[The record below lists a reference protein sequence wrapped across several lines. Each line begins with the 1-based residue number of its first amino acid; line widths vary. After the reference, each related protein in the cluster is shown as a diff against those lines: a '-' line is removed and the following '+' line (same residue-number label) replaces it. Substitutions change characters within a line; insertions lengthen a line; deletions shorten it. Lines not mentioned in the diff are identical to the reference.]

1 MSNLLKS
8 GSIAYREE
16 ETRII
21 DSNELIAS
29 KIEKL
34 SSLLEETNSEAGF
47 EDDFLEG
54 LDTFQVERL
63 LSGEDESE
71 ESQIASVIKKMPVY
85 EGPGP
90 EEIIEKARA
99 EAEEIIEDAITEA
112 SQKKESVYEDARQK
126 GYEEGYQEAL
136 RKTKER
142 EQELDNKEKELEKSY
157 EKRIEELEPMFIENL
172 TEIYEHIFHVQFAGN
187 KEVIFYLLQEA
198 VRKIEGSKNFIIH
211 ISKEDFGFVSMQKKE
226 LLSGIA
232 GAVGAEIVEDMTL
245 KANECFIETG
255 NGIFDCSL
263 ETQLTGLA
271 RELKLLSYRKE

>member
-1 MSNLLKS
+1 MSNLLKG

-16 ETRII
+16 EARII

-34 SSLLEETNSEAGF
+34 ANLLEESNQEIGF

-54 LDTFQVERL
+54 LDTLQVEKL
-63 LSGEDESE
+63 LSGDEQSEDGQVS
-71 ESQIASVIKKMPVY
+71 SVIKKVPVY

-90 EEIIEKARA
+90 EEIIEKAKA
-99 EAEEIIEDAITEA
+99 EAQELIEDAIAEA
-112 SQKKESVYEDARQK
+112 NQRKEAVYEEARRK

-136 RKTKER
+136 GKLEER
-142 EQELDNKEKELEKSY
+142 EQELEYKEKELESAY
-157 EKRIEELEPMFIENL
+157 EKKIEELEPMFIENL
-172 TEIYEHIFHVQFAGN
+172 TAIYEHIFHVQFAGN
-187 KEVIFYLLQEA
+187 KDVIFYLLQDA

-245 KANECFIETG
+245 RANECFIETG